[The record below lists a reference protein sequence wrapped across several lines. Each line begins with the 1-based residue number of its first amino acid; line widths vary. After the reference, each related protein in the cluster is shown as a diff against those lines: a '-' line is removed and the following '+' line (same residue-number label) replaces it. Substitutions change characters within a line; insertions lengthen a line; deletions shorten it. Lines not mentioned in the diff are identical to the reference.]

1 MVTNFFRN
9 GRLLLLR
16 RQTNILSAAFVIMV
30 AYAASG
36 LLGLVR
42 NRLLAATFF
51 SGREAELDVYFAA
64 FVIPDT
70 LFQLLVIGALSAAFI
85 PVFSHELKK
94 GEEAASRLASAAITV
109 ITIAFLVFI
118 TIIFLASKHFAFL
131 IAPSL
136 EPDKTVLL
144 SQLLRIM
151 LIAQIFFTLSGF
163 LTAVIQSHQRFLIP
177 ALAPIAY
184 NFGIITGII
193 VLTPS
198 MGIFGAAIGVVIG
211 SFLHLVI
218 QIPLARKLGFRY
230 RFSLDFRH
238 PGVQEIRKLM
248 PPRSLTLVIGQA
260 ERFIAVFIA
269 TALHA
274 GSLTIFNFARQL
286 YLLPVTLFGTAIGQ
300 ASFPTLSAEIASE
313 KREEFQ
319 KTVQSSLLQVLYLSL
334 PAAVILLILRVPV
347 VRIAFGARNFPW
359 EATLLTGKTV
369 ALLSI
374 SIPTQSIVGVLTRAF
389 YATHDTKTPL
399 ATGTISAIT
408 TAIISIVLTRVMG
421 FGVVGLALALS
432 LASLLQAI
440 SLLILLNRKV
450 KVMTPSFLFPMG
462 KMIVA
467 TMVTGVFLWLPMRL
481 IDSFILDTT
490 KTINLI
496 ILTTS
501 VVAIGVLVYLNLSA
515 VLHLEQLTEVIALG
529 RRIGNWKEILKKSE
543 EVLETPGIE
552 ESTS

>member
-1 MVTNFFRN
+1 
-9 GRLLLLR
+9 
-16 RQTNILSAAFVIMV
+16 
-30 AYAASG
+30 
-36 LLGLVR
+36 
-42 NRLLAATFF
+42 
-51 SGREAELDVYFAA
+51 
-64 FVIPDT
+64 
-70 LFQLLVIGALSAAFI
+70 
-85 PVFSHELKK
+85 
-94 GEEAASRLASAAITV
+94 
-109 ITIAFLVFI
+109 
-118 TIIFLASKHFAFL
+118 
-131 IAPSL
+131 
-136 EPDKTVLL
+136 
-144 SQLLRIM
+144 
-151 LIAQIFFTLSGF
+151 
-163 LTAVIQSHQRFLIP
+163 
-177 ALAPIAY
+177 
-184 NFGIITGII
+184 
-193 VLTPS
+193 
-198 MGIFGAAIGVVIG
+198 
-211 SFLHLVI
+211 
-218 QIPLARKLGFRY
+218 
-230 RFSLDFRH
+230 
-238 PGVQEIRKLM
+238 
-248 PPRSLTLVIGQA
+248 
-260 ERFIAVFIA
+260 
-269 TALHA
+269 
-274 GSLTIFNFARQL
+274 
-286 YLLPVTLFGTAIGQ
+286 
-300 ASFPTLSAEIASE
+300 
-313 KREEFQ
+313 
-319 KTVQSSLLQVLYLSL
+319 
-334 PAAVILLILRVPV
+334 
-347 VRIAFGARNFPW
+347 
-359 EATLLTGKTV
+359 V

-408 TAIISIVLTRVMG
+408 TAILSIVLTRVMG